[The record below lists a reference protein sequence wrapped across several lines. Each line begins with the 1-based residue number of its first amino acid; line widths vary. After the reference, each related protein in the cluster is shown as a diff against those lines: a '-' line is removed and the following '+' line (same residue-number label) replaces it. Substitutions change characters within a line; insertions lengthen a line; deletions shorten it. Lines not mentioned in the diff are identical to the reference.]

1 LRQTGGRL
9 VPKKAT
15 KHSTAFITAPI
26 ALLALAAVVVVIG
39 SLIVGVRETDSIAMA
54 RQRATIKHA
63 LEQHGE
69 ALSRELKVQTV
80 WSEAYDRT
88 LAHDAEWMQSFYGTY
103 LDRLLGYDRIYVL
116 SSRNTPVYAYVDG
129 KKENPEQFA
138 RIAPHL
144 RGLISAIRDPA
155 AWKDTYGVAQSP
167 IDLGG
172 GQSSE
177 HRTLVDMLAIA
188 DTPSTAIVA
197 TIVPDRPTATR
208 QDPNPLLLIAVQYL
222 DASFMHELG
231 KRFDFHDLRWTKTV
245 PSNGTTTEVI
255 TSANGAPVGTLAW
268 KSDMP
273 GWQFARQVALG
284 LILALLLL
292 LALSALLMRWG
303 RSKAQQL
310 VESEEDARRAAQ
322 TDALTG
328 LPNRVGLGHVLPKL
342 IRQAKFKRTRLG
354 ILSIDIEHFRE
365 INDDFGH
372 AVGDAVL
379 LCAAKRLNGF
389 LGTEA
394 VLIRPGDD
402 DFIILVPGI
411 DPNTLA
417 TLADNIVRAL
427 AEPIP
432 IEGGTH
438 VYITASIGF
447 AQAPRDGDCADDVVR
462 RIGLALEKAKEMG
475 GGKAVAFAPQMD
487 LELTHRR
494 MLESALR
501 SAVAAGEIDV
511 VYQPIMDHTGE
522 HVVAAEA
529 LARWTDPVLGGISPE
544 IFVPLAEETGL
555 IPRIGELILRRAAA
569 DALAWPEI
577 EISVN
582 VSGAQIHHGDI
593 VAVVREVLASSQLP
607 PERLGIEVTE
617 SVLLA
622 DEKRADEQIKAV
634 QDLGV
639 RVALDDFGSGYSSLL
654 YLRKFGFDKLKID
667 RSFVEE
673 IGRSTDS
680 MVILA
685 SIIRLGLDLRMT
697 ITAEGVET
705 EQQLAWLKASGCHQL
720 QGYLFSAPL
729 PAQAMSQFLAAHRP
743 VAATG

>member
-1 LRQTGGRL
+1 M
-9 VPKKAT
+9 PKKAT

-26 ALLALAAVVVVIG
+26 ALLAIGAVVVVVG
-39 SLIVGVRETDSIAMA
+39 SMIVGVHETDSISMT
-54 RQRATIKHA
+54 RQRETIVHA
-63 LEQHGE
+63 MQQHGE
-69 ALSRELKVQTV
+69 SLARELKVQTV
-80 WSEAYDRT
+80 WSEAYKKT
-88 LAHDAEWMQSFYGTY
+88 LARDAAWMQSFYGTY
-103 LDRLLGYDRIYVL
+103 LERLLGYDRIYVL
-116 SSRNTPVYAYVDG
+116 SGRDAPVYAYVEG
-129 KKENPEQFA
+129 EKRSPEQFA
-138 RIAPHL
+138 RIEPQL
-144 RGLISAIRDPA
+144 RGLLSAIRNPA
-155 AWKDTYGVAQSP
+155 AYASTFDVRQTP
-167 IDLGG
+167 IDLGD

-177 HRTLVDMLAIA
+177 HRSVVDMLDVAGQPA
-188 DTPSTAIVA
+188 TAVVA
-197 TIVPDRPTATR
+197 TIVPDRPTAHEAA
-208 QDPNPLLLIAVQYL
+208 PSAYLLVAIQYL
-222 DASFMHELG
+222 DAGFMTELG
-231 KRFDFHDLRWTKTV
+231 KRFDFRDLRWTKTI
-245 PSNGTTTEVI
+245 PSDIATAAEVI
-255 TSANGAPVGTLAW
+255 TSKDGAPVGMLAW
-268 KSDMP
+268 TADRP
-273 GWQFARQVALG
+273 GWELLRQVALG
-284 LILALLLL
+284 LFLALLLL
-292 LALSALLMRWG
+292 GLLSSLLMRWG

-310 VESEEDARRAAQ
+310 LESEEEARRAAQ

-328 LPNRVGLGHVLPKL
+328 LPNRVALNLVLPKL
-342 IRQAKFKRTRLG
+342 IRQSKFARTRLG
-354 ILSIDIEHFRE
+354 ILSVDIEQFRE

-379 LCAAKRLNGF
+379 LCAAKRLNAF

-394 VLIRPGDD
+394 VLVRPGDD
-402 DFIILVPGI
+402 DFFILVQGI
-411 DPNTLA
+411 EASTLA
-417 TLADNIVRAL
+417 SLADNIVRAL

-432 IEGGTH
+432 VEGGTQ
-438 VYITASIGF
+438 VYITASVGF
-447 AQAPRDGDCADDVVR
+447 ALAPQDGDSTDDLVR
-462 RIGLALEKAKEMG
+462 RVGLALEKAKESG
-475 GGKAVAFAPQMD
+475 GGKAVPFAPQMD

-501 SAVAAGEIDV
+501 TAVEAGKIDV
-511 VYQPIMDHTGE
+511 VYQPIMDPTGK
-522 HVVAAEA
+522 HAVAAEA
-529 LARWTDPVLGGISPE
+529 LARWTDPVLGAISPE

-555 IPRIGELILRRAAA
+555 IPRIGELILLRAAA
-569 DALAWPEI
+569 DARAWPQI

-593 VAVVREVLASSQLP
+593 VSVVREALATSQLP

-622 DEKRADEQIKAV
+622 DERRANEQIKAL

-729 PAQAMSQFLAAHRP
+729 SAEAMSRFLAAHRP
-743 VAATG
+743 VAAAS